1 MLTDNYKNFIIST
14 VTQNNSGVVNIVTIN
29 YSKKNDSK
37 KVTRFCCW
45 TAESDKKDE
54 EQNCPWP
61 PGWPQRKNSLTVA
74 AL

>member
-54 EQNCPWP
+54 EQNCP
-61 PGWPQRKNSLTVA
+61 
-74 AL
+74 

>member
-1 MLTDNYKNFIIST
+1 MLTDNYKNLIIST

-54 EQNCPWP
+54 EQNCP
-61 PGWPQRKNSLTVA
+61 
-74 AL
+74 